1 MSTTQPLQSPASGRL
16 QQARLWLDQLLL
28 GRPRV
33 GRPRVGRPRVDR
45 PLMDRLRRVWDCE
58 LARVRAWGP
67 RRTLLWYW
75 DRRYQPASASA
86 MNVR

>member
-16 QQARLWLDQLLL
+16 QQARLWLDQMLL
-28 GRPRV
+28 
-33 GRPRVGRPRVDR
+33 GRPRVDR